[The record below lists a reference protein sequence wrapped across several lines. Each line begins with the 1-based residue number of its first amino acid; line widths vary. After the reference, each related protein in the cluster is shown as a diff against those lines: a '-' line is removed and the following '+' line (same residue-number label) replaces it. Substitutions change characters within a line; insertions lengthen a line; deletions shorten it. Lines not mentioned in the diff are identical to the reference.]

1 MSAKQ
6 IKFSEDARRA
16 LQKGV
21 NILADS
27 VKVTLG
33 PKGRNVVL
41 DKGYG
46 GPTITNDG
54 VTIAKEIEL
63 SDKFE
68 NMGAQL
74 VKEVAEKTNDVAGDG
89 TTTAT
94 LLAQTIV
101 NEGMKN
107 IVAGANPVGIRRG
120 LEKAMNAVVANLE
133 AHAHK
138 VEGKQD
144 IAKVASISAGD
155 PEIGQMIAEIMDQIG
170 KEAPITAEEGQ
181 TTGLTKEVVEGMQF
195 DQGYIAPYMMTD
207 QARQEAI
214 VENPFILIT
223 DRKISAIAD
232 ILPLLESMAQTGKK
246 DLVIIA
252 EDLEG
257 EALATLILNK
267 IRGVLNVLAVK
278 APGFGDRRKEML
290 QDIAILTGGQVITDE
305 LGVDWKNVTIDML
318 GKARKVISDKENT
331 TIIEGKG
338 ADKGIKDRVKQIKA
352 QIEKT
357 SSKYD
362 KEKLEERVAKMSGG
376 VGVIKVGAAT
386 EVEQKE
392 KQHRV
397 EDAILAAKAAANQG
411 GIVAGGG
418 VALVDSIP
426 VVDELKLS
434 GDELVGAQILRRS
447 LEAPMKQI
455 AINAGKDGGVIL
467 EEVRRL
473 SKGMGYNAA
482 IDEFADMVKAG
493 VIDPLKVT
501 KSALQNAVSAAA
513 MILTMEAAITDE
525 PEKAQPA
532 AGAAG
537 GMPGGMP
544 MGGMDY

>member
-6 IKFSEDARRA
+6 IKFSEDARQS
-16 LQKGV
+16 LQRGV

-41 DKGYG
+41 DKGFG

-63 SDKFE
+63 EDKFE

-94 LLAQTIV
+94 LLAQALV

-107 IVAGANPVGIRRG
+107 IVAGANPMGVRKG
-120 LEKAMNAVVANLE
+120 LEKALKAVVANLE
-133 AHAHK
+133 ANAQK

-155 PEIGQMIAEIMDQIG
+155 PEIGQMIAEIMDQVG
-170 KEAPITAEEGQ
+170 KEAPITAEVGQ
-181 TTGLTKEVVEGMQF
+181 TTGLVKEVVEGMQF
-195 DQGYIAPYMMTD
+195 DQGYISAYLMTD
-207 QARQEAI
+207 QNRQEA
-214 VENPFILIT
+214 VLDNPYILIT

-232 ILPLLESMAQTGKK
+232 ILPLLESLSQSGKK

-252 EDLEG
+252 EDVDG

-290 QDIAILTGGQVITDE
+290 ADIAVLTGGSVISDD
-305 LGVDWKNVTIDML
+305 LGTDWKNVTVEML
-318 GKARKVISDKENT
+318 GQARKVMADKENT

-338 ADKGIKDRVKQIKA
+338 SQKEIKARVTQIKA
-352 QIEKT
+352 QIDKT
-357 SSKYD
+357 NSKYD
-362 KEKLEERVAKMSGG
+362 KEKLVERVAKLAGG

-397 EDAILAAKAAANQG
+397 EDAILAAKAAANEG

-418 VALVDSIP
+418 VALIDSIP
-426 VVDELKLS
+426 VVDELKLT
-434 GDELVGAQILRRS
+434 GDELVGAQIVRRA
-447 LEAPMKQI
+447 LEAPIRQI
-455 AINAGKDGGVIL
+455 AFNAGEDSGVVL
-467 EEVRRL
+467 EKVRHL
-473 SKGMGYNAA
+473 AKGMGYNAA
-482 IDEFADMVKAG
+482 TDEFVDMVKAG

-501 KSALQNAVSAAA
+501 KSAIENAVSAAA
-513 MILTMEAAITDE
+513 MILTMEAAITDA
-525 PEKAQPA
+525 PTKEKPA
-532 AGAAG
+532 MP

-544 MGGMDY
+544 DMSGMGY